1 MKHFAPAN
9 GDLLQWFI
17 TRLLFLIDA
26 MSALV
31 IAGAVFRLF

>member
-26 MSALV
+26 VSALV
-31 IAGAVFRLF
+31 IAGAICGVF